1 MSIQVILCPMFKI
14 TEILVQVFDYANHRL
29 KSVLRFPAVDIQ
41 DAIWIDDELF
51 VLRFEVP

>member
-1 MSIQVILCPMFKI
+1 MFKI
-14 TEILVQVFDYANHRL
+14 TEILVQVFEYANHRL